1 MRYQG
6 RINEWKDE
14 RGFGFIAPNSG
25 GAKVYLHV
33 SSMTDRQRRPAV
45 GDLVTY
51 ELSTDHKG
59 RPQAVTATFIRDRSL
74 IHPRRPIRFLGVAV
88 GALALGFAAYV
99 AYVRISNPNSTVKA
113 SVYKIFWARAAL
125 HSNPQ
130 FQCEAS
136 RSSCTHMRSCAEA
149 FFHQERCGVT
159 GMDGDRDGIP
169 CERQWCN

>member
-6 RINEWKDE
+6 RINEWKDQ
-14 RGFGFIAPNSG
+14 RGFGFIAPNGG
-25 GAKVYLHV
+25 GAKVYLHI
-33 SSMTDRQRRPAV
+33 SSMTHHQRRPAV

-59 RPQAVTATFIRDRSL
+59 RPQAITASLIRDRRQF
-74 IHPRRPIRFLGVAV
+74 HPLRASSFLAVAV
-88 GALALGFAAYV
+88 GALALAFVVYV

-130 FQCEAS
+130 FQCEPS
-136 RSSCTHMRSCAEA
+136 KSSCTHMRSCAEA
-149 FFHQERCGVT
+149 FFHQERCGVR
-159 GMDGDRDGIP
+159 GMDGDGDGIP